1 MTDPV
6 TVLIT
11 GASSGIGLATTKLL
25 LAQGYRVIGISRR
38 DISADLDH
46 ENYQSLSIDL
56 AKLDKLESAL
66 QKRLKT
72 ESIDCLI
79 HAAGQGHFGSI
90 EQFSVQQIDESI
102 RLNLSSAMVIC
113 RSLLPP
119 MRHRRQGQ
127 MVFIGSESA
136 LNAGNKG
143 ALYSAAKFGLR
154 GFSQALR
161 ADCAR
166 DGIRISLINPG
177 MVRSPFFD
185 QLSFAPG
192 RDAENAIEVGDI
204 ADTIW
209 QILRS
214 SSNIVVDEV
223 NLSPRV
229 KSIDFNRKP

>member
-1 MTDPV
+1 MTDQK
-6 TVLIT
+6 TTLIT

-25 LAQGYRVIGISRR
+25 LAQGYRVIGVSRR
-38 DISADLDH
+38 DISADLNH
-46 ENYQSLSIDL
+46 ENYQSMSIDL
-56 AKLDKLESAL
+56 SKLDQLESAL
-66 QKRLKT
+66 QKLLKN

-79 HAAGQGHFGSI
+79 NAAGQGHFGSI
-90 EQFSVQQIDESI
+90 EQFSVQQIDASL
-102 RLNLSSAMVIC
+102 RLNLSSAMVLC

-127 MVFIGSESA
+127 IIFIGSESA
-136 LNAGNKG
+136 LNAGSKG

-161 ADCAR
+161 GDCAS
-166 DGIRISLINPG
+166 DGIRVSLVNPG

-185 QLSFAPG
+185 DLSFAPG
-192 RDAENAIEVGDI
+192 KDAENVIEVGDV

-209 QILRS
+209 QILQS
-214 SSNIVVDEV
+214 SSNIVIDEV

-229 KSIDFNRKP
+229 KSIDFNKNK